1 MYTLE
6 NEYLKVSAAAA
17 GAELKSVILK
27 ETGRECLWQADP
39 AYWGRSAPVLFPLV
53 GAYRDNTS
61 FYEGKAYHMGQ
72 HGFAR
77 DSVFSLVS
85 QTEDTLVFSMTEN
98 EATLEKY
105 PFAFELIITYRL
117 IGRSIEVVWTVK
129 SREENRPIYF
139 SIGAHPAFNCGMSGY
154 RLGFESDR
162 PLTVGILEKGVL
174 TDRTKTLVPVDGTY
188 PITPELFDEDALVL
202 ENGQV
207 HEVRILDPEGGLVAA
222 VKADAPVFGIWSPVG
237 KKAPF
242 VCLEPWYGRADRA
255 DFNQKIEEREWGN
268 TLLPGETFEKSYLIT
283 F

>member
-6 NEYLKVSAAAA
+6 NEYLKVSAAAK
-17 GAELKSVILK
+17 GAELTSVILK
-27 ETGRECLWQADP
+27 ESGRECLWQADP
-39 AYWGRSAPVLFPLV
+39 AYWARSAPVLFPLV

-61 FYEGKAYHMGQ
+61 FYDGKAYHMGQ

-77 DSVFSLVS
+77 DSMFEPVS
-85 QTEDTLVFSMTEN
+85 QTEDTLVFAMTEN

-105 PFAFELIITYRL
+105 PFAFEFLIGYRL
-117 IGRSIEVVWTVK
+117 TGRSIEVTWTVK
-129 SREENRPIYF
+129 SREKDRPIYF

-154 RLGFESDR
+154 RLGFESDE

-174 TDRTKTLVPVDGTY
+174 TERTKTLAPENGTY

-207 HEVRILDPEGGLVAA
+207 HEVRILDPDGGLVAA

-255 DFNQKIEEREWGN
+255 DFNQRLEEREWGN
-268 TLLPGETFEKSYLIT
+268 TLLPGEIFEKSYLIT

>member
-6 NEYLKVSAAAA
+6 NEYLKVSAAAR
-17 GAELKSVILK
+17 GAELTSVVLK
-27 ETGRECLWQADP
+27 ESGRECLWQADP
-39 AYWGRSAPVLFPLV
+39 AYWARSAPVLFPLV

-61 FYEGKAYHMGQ
+61 YYDGRAYHMGQ

-77 DSVFSLVS
+77 DSMFEPVS
-85 QTEDTLVFSMTEN
+85 QTEDTLVFAMTEN

-105 PFAFELIITYRL
+105 PFAFELLIGYRL
-117 IGRSIEVVWTVK
+117 TGRSIEVTWTVK
-129 SREENRPIYF
+129 SREKDRPIYF

-154 RLGFESDR
+154 RLGFESDE

-174 TDRTKTLVPVDGTY
+174 TERTKTLVPENGTY

-207 HEVRILDPEGGLVAA
+207 HEVRILDPDGGLVAA

-255 DFNQKIEEREWGN
+255 DFNQRLEEREWGN